1 MRSKYKLPYIG
12 NTLSNYLYKNKSD
25 IKLNF
30 YTKNRSITLIAP
42 LLKFNFSVHNGMKY
56 YFFNQKKKA
65 LYKKLGEFVFTRKVF
80 KFKRKKRK

>member
-12 NTLSNYLYKNKSD
+12 NTLSNYLYKNKND

-30 YTKNRSITLIAP
+30 YTKDRAISMTAP
-42 LLKFNFSVHNGMKY
+42 LLKFNFLVHNGIKY
-56 YFFNQKKKA
+56 YSFNSKKK
-65 LYKKLGEFVFTRKVF
+65 LIFKKLGEFVFTKKIF